1 MYLILTLGGIANHR
15 PDSLSRRP
23 FSCLKL
29 IQHFFE
35 ITYVIL
41 LKQVPLPLPCKRKW
55 TSCISAGLII
65 QILDLPSKQEY
76 CFLTAWQS
84 HLLLRKLRRIHHENH
99 PWLQSPWLYPRCS
112 IFCWSGFRH
121 QRLRT
126 SKTFVPRRPQQQD
139 SNRIGTLGGNNSYA
153 NGINDAGQVVG
164 YSATAGGVQHA
175 FITGP
180 NGMGMRDLGTLGGTD
195 SFAYGINDAGQVV
208 G

>member
-1 MYLILTLGGIANHR
+1 MGVL
-15 PDSLSRRP
+15 
-23 FSCLKL
+23 
-29 IQHFFE
+29 
-35 ITYVIL
+35 
-41 LKQVPLPLPCKRKW
+41 
-55 TSCISAGLII
+55 CISCPLII

-126 SKTFVPRRPQQQD
+126 SKHSYLVDLNSKTVTD
-139 SNRIGTLGGNNSYA
+139 IGTLGGAYSYA
-153 NGINDAGQVVG
+153 HGINDAGQVVG
-164 YSATAGGVQHA
+164 WSDTAGGVSPCFHHRPRRDGHERPWHLRCVLTAMLMASTTPGRWWVILTRLEALTYHA

-180 NGMGMRDLGTLGGTD
+180 NGMGMRDLGTLGG
-195 SFAYGINDAGQVV
+195 SMLQRCFWHQRRRAGGGFV
-208 G
+208 